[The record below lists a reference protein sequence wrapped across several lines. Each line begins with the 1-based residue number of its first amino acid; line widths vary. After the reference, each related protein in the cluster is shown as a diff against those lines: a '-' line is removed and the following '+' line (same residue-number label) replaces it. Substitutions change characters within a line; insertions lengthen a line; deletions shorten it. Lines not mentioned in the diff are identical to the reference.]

1 MTLRE
6 RDAQLLAQEAIRRM
20 AAGIAHTL
28 NDLVTAIGANADL
41 LAEPAPTA
49 DDHREIAKSVRAAVD
64 RVAVFLERLETLARP
79 SLVVAGPVD
88 LTASLRAAEPNWRT
102 LLGASHQLQLE
113 LPGNPVLVNGDE
125 TELID
130 AVGELL
136 TNSRDAMPFGGVI
149 RLTVEEGKSA
159 PPPRTRK
166 GVAIVVTDT
175 GVGIPLSDL
184 DKVFEPFSAAERGGG
199 LGLPVVASIA
209 RQHGGVARIAHTGP
223 GGTVAELWLPA
234 AEEVSAAAAYVTGE
248 HSGAGETILVLDD
261 DDGVR
266 AVTARV
272 LKRAGYHVRAV
283 TGGEEAL
290 EFAASHRGEIHL
302 LVTDVAMPDIDG
314 YEVARR
320 LQKLRPGLKVLTM
333 SGFPAAAIEARQ
345 RGEDFGPLLRK
356 PFTFQALLDAVRA
369 ALDPTAGGAR

>member
-1 MTLRE
+1 
-6 RDAQLLAQEAIRRM
+6 M

-64 RVAVFLERLETLARP
+64 RVSVFLERLETLARP

-88 LTASLRAAEPNWRT
+88 LTASLRAAEQGWRR
-102 LLGASHQLQLE
+102 LLGPAHELQLE
-113 LPGNPVLVNGDE
+113 LPGTPVLVNGDE

-149 RLTVEEGKSA
+149 RVTVEEGKSA
-159 PPPRTRK
+159 PPPRSRK
-166 GVAIVVTDT
+166 GVAVVVTDT

-184 DKVFEPFSAAERGGG
+184 DKVFEPFAAAERGGG

-223 GGTVAELWLPA
+223 GGTVVELWLPA
-234 AEEVSAAAAYVTGE
+234 EEQASGTSTYVTGE

-290 EFAASHRGEIHL
+290 AFAESHRGEIHL

-333 SGFPAAAIEARQ
+333 SGFPASAIEARQ

-369 ALDPTAGGAR
+369 ALGPAAGGAR

>member
-1 MTLRE
+1 VTLRE
-6 RDAQLLAQEAIRRM
+6 RDAKLLAQEAVRRM

-49 DDHREIAKSVRAAVD
+49 DDHREIARSVRTAVD
-64 RVAVFLERLETLARP
+64 RVSVFLDRLETLARP

-88 LTASLRAAEPNWRT
+88 LTASFRAAEAGWRS
-102 LLGASHQLQLE
+102 LLGPEHSLQLE
-113 LPGNPVLVNGDE
+113 LPGNPVIVNGDE
-125 TELID
+125 TELVD

-136 TNSRDAMPFGGVI
+136 TNSRDSMPFGGVI
-149 RLTVEEGKSA
+149 CVTVEDGKTA
-159 PPPRTRK
+159 PPPRDRK

-175 GVGIPLSDL
+175 GVGIALSDL
-184 DKVFEPFSAAERGGG
+184 DKVFEPFSVADRSGG

-209 RQHGGVARIAHTGP
+209 RQHGGVARVAHTGP
-223 GGTVAELWLPA
+223 GGTVVEIWLPA
-234 AEEVSAAAAYVTGE
+234 SEPSPGASAYVTGE

-290 EFAASHRGEIHL
+290 AFAESHRGEIHL

-314 YEVARR
+314 FEVARR

-333 SGFPAAAIEARQ
+333 SGYPAAAIEARQ
-345 RGEDFGPLLRK
+345 RGENFGPLLRK
-356 PFTFQALLDAVRA
+356 PFTFQGLLDAVRA